1 MRRLIKFF
9 LLGLVL
15 LLVASSSALLAMRFA
30 IHGREVRVPKLWG
43 LHAAEAEKQ
52 ANAQG
57 LVLAIENRYYSNDVP
72 AGYIVSQSP
81 GPDTK
86 VRRGWKVRVAE
97 SLGPQRAA
105 IPNVVG
111 QSERLAE
118 LNISRRGLELGT
130 IATIHY
136 PGAAPSTVITQNP
149 GADEK
154 NAASPRIGLVV
165 AAADNRSSYVMPN
178 FVGQPLAD
186 ATAALKQAG
195 LNVDHVALIEDVSG
209 PSGIVL
215 RQMPVAGKRIE
226 AGTGVS
232 FEVRK

>member
-1 MRRLIKFF
+1 VRRLIKFF

-15 LLVASSSALLAMRFA
+15 LLVAFSSALLAMRFA

-43 LHAAEAEKQ
+43 LHAVEAEKQ

-57 LVLAIENRYYSNDVP
+57 LVLTIENRFYSNDVP

-130 IATIHY
+130 VATIHY
-136 PGAAPSTVITQNP
+136 PGATASTVITQNP
-149 GADEK
+149 AADEK

-165 AAADNRSSYVMPN
+165 AAPDNRGSYLMPN

-195 LNVDHVALIEDVSG
+195 LNVDHVSFVEDTSG
-209 PSGIVL
+209 PSGNVL
-215 RQMPVAGKRIE
+215 RQSPVAGKRIE
-226 AGTGVS
+226 AGAGVIL
-232 FEVRK
+232 EVRK

>member
-1 MRRLIKFF
+1 VRRLIKFF

-15 LLVASSSALLAMRFA
+15 LLVAFSSALLAMRFA
-30 IHGREVRVPKLWG
+30 IHGREVRVPRLTG
-43 LHAAEAEKQ
+43 YALSEAEKQ

-81 GPDTK
+81 GPNTK

-136 PGAAPSTVITQNP
+136 PGVVPSTVITQNP

-165 AAADNRSSYVMPN
+165 AAADNRLSYLMPN
-178 FVGQPLAD
+178 FVGQPVAD
-186 ATAALKQAG
+186 AIAALKQAG
-195 LNVDHVALIEDVSG
+195 LNVDHVGLIEDVSG

-215 RQMPVAGKRIE
+215 RQVPVAGKRIE
-226 AGTGVS
+226 AGAGVS